1 MNTILTDYYPLYIE
15 PQQLNESIGKNNG
28 KLIVK
33 GVIQRANKPNQNERI
48 YPDNILKREI
58 DKYMNEIKNRNAM
71 GELDHSDTNVI
82 NLKNVSHIITDINW
96 DGDDVIGTIEILP
109 TPSGD
114 IAKAL
119 FLAGIR
125 VGISSRGLG
134 STQPL
139 TGNLVQVQEDFQLV
153 CWDLVSNPS
162 THGAHLAPI
171 MEGYT
176 GKRSTKLSK
185 YSKINEI
192 LTDIIVNI

>member
-48 YPDNILKREI
+48 YPENILKREI

-82 NLKNVSHIITDINW
+82 NLKNVSHIITDIQW

-134 STQPL
+134 STQPIN
-139 TGNLVQVQEDFQLV
+139 GNLVQVQEDFQLV

-162 THGAHLAPI
+162 THGAHLSPI

-176 GKRSTKLSK
+176 GNRKIKLST
-185 YSKINEI
+185 YSKINDI